1 VQSGKAFSVRATRCE
16 HTAPDEEVEGKLR
29 QVVEPLSRAWERI
42 DRAKTIVLKANMA
55 MPKAKIRRIGGRRQE
70 LVDDAVL
77 RGLLRLLRERNPGAR
92 IVAVDAMAEPPP
104 QRKDSLNYKPILDEF
119 AVEFA
124 DGNEPPLRDYDVPGG
139 GIMFRRYR
147 LHACIAEADAF
158 ISVATLKSHA
168 FQGVTMTL
176 KNLFGLPPLSPHGR
190 ARIYYHH
197 IIRLSHVLPDLGMIA
212 QPCLNVVDGLAAQ
225 SGREWGG
232 EGRVGDVLLAGD
244 HPVATDA
251 VGTWLMGFDPET
263 DWPRQP
269 FLRDR
274 SALKVAA
281 RHGFGTVKLSEID
294 LVGDVEPPV
303 ARFATEQTDS
313 EEMVTAWRR
322 TTCEQALTY
331 RDRQRELVG
340 RYPNEYV
347 MLQEGEVIWH
357 GPDASRMPSR
367 RELAGARRESA
378 IFLKLA
384 DPEEREGEHFE
395 VYEQELAA
403 LRELVPA

>member
-1 VQSGKAFSVRATRCE
+1 VQPAKSYSVRTIRCD
-16 HTAPDEEVEGKLR
+16 HRAPDEEVEAKLR
-29 QVVEPLSRAWERI
+29 AVTEPLTRSWDRL

-55 MPKAKIRRIGGRRQE
+55 NPPSRIPRIDGRRQE

-77 RGLLRLLRERNPGAR
+77 RGLLRQLREHNPGAR
-92 IVAVDAMAEPPP
+92 LVAVDAMAEPPERR
-104 QRKDSLNYKPILDEF
+104 QEALNYRPILDEF
-119 AVEFA
+119 AVEFFE
-124 DGNEPPLRDYDVPGG
+124 GSEPPLLEYDVPGG
-139 GIMFRRYR
+139 GIMFRRYK

-158 ISVATLKSHA
+158 VSVATLKSHA

-176 KNLFGLPPLSPHGR
+176 KNLFGLPPLAPHGR
-190 ARIYYHH
+190 SRSYYHH
-197 IIRLSHVLPDLGMIA
+197 IIRLSHVLPDLGMITR
-212 QPCLNVVDGLAAQ
+212 PCLNVVDGLVAQ

-232 EGRVGDVLLAGD
+232 EGRVADVLLAGD

-251 VGTWLMGFDPET
+251 VGTWLMGFDPEG
-263 DWPRQP
+263 DWPHQP

-281 RHGFGTVKLSEID
+281 RHGFGTVKLDEID
-294 LVGDVEPPV
+294 LAGDAEPPV
-303 ARFATEQTDS
+303 AQFATEQTDS
-313 EEMVTAWRR
+313 EELVTSWRR
-322 TTCEQALTY
+322 TTCEQALVY

-340 RYPNEYV
+340 RYPNEYI
-347 MLQEGEVIWH
+347 MLQDGEVIWH
-357 GPDASRMPSR
+357 GPDATRTPSR
-367 RELAGARRESA
+367 RELAGARKESA

-403 LRELVPA
+403 LRVATPA